1 MSSPRSSR
9 FNAFRMLVATRILE
23 FFRESEVLFWNFV
36 FPIILAVGLG
46 IAFRNRPAEASP
58 VGILDGRGAT
68 DAVAALRKAPLVK
81 PMVESEQEA
90 ERTLRL
96 GRVDVVLVV
105 KDDGSYEYHFD
116 PSRPEAVVAKARV
129 VDALERAAGR
139 KDLLTARDQA
149 VSETGGRYIDFLIP
163 GMIGMNLMTG
173 GMWGVGFNLVD
184 MRIKKLLKRFLAT
197 PMRRA
202 DFMLSVLTVRLISM
216 VVEVTFLLVFGW
228 LAFGLK
234 VRGNPFSIFAVGLLG
249 SLSFGGL
256 GLLIASRARRIEGVM
271 GLMNVVTMP
280 MYICSGVFFSS
291 ERFPQA
297 TQPLIRALPLTALND
312 ALRGIILEGTPLSAQ
327 AARLGVL
334 AFWGAVGF
342 IVGLKVFR
350 WT

>member
-1 MSSPRSSR
+1 MSSARSTR
-9 FNAFRMLVATRILE
+9 FAAFRMLVFTRILE
-23 FFRESEVLFWNFV
+23 FFRESEVIFWNFV
-36 FPIILAVGLG
+36 FPIVLAVGLG
-46 IAFRNRPAEASP
+46 MAFRNRPAEPSP
-58 VGILDGRGAT
+58 VGIVDGPGA
-68 DAVAALRKAPLVK
+68 AGAAAALQKGALLK
-81 PMVESEQEA
+81 PIVESEDEA
-90 ERTLRL
+90 GRTLRL
-96 GRVDVVLVV
+96 GRVDLVLAVRG
-105 KDDGSYEYHFD
+105 DGSYEYRFD

-129 VDALERAAGR
+129 ADALERAAGR
-139 KDLLTARDQA
+139 KDLLSAEDRT

-202 DFMLSVLTVRLISM
+202 DFMLSILTVRIISM
-216 VVEVTFLLVFGW
+216 VVEVTFLLLFGW

-234 VRGNPFSIFAVGLLG
+234 VRGSPWNVFAIGLLG

-297 TQPLIRALPLTALND
+297 VQPLIRALPLTALND

-327 AARLGVL
+327 AARIGILV
-334 AFWGAVGF
+334 FWGAVGF
-342 IVGLKVFR
+342 VVGLKIFR